1 MADMKTD
8 DYQSVRIILM
18 KRISKTDRYNA
29 LIEVCCTTGD
39 DYLHDL
45 LADYLT
51 LLDERIDDGD
61 YRFLTPELLRAESE
75 LLDYCQQRACK
86 PKRDD
91 QTRRLAKT
99 LPQIKALLA
108 NVAMSGSPKLVT
120 DASRLLQVLSDAE
133 DAGGLQFRVMP
144 GSEKAA

>member
-1 MADMKTD
+1 MAEMKTD
-8 DYQSVRIILM
+8 DYQAVRIILM
-18 KRISKTDRYNA
+18 KRISKTNRYNA

-39 DYLHDL
+39 DNLHDL

-75 LLDYCQQRACK
+75 LLDYCRQRACI

-91 QTRRLAKT
+91 QTRGLAKL

-108 NVAMSGSPKLVT
+108 NVVMSGSPKLAS
-120 DASRLLQVLSDAE
+120 DASRLMQVLSDTE
-133 DAGGLQFRVMP
+133 VVDGLQFRVMP